1 MFRRQLIGLALL
13 VGGLVIGGGGWT
25 MASAADNELLGL
37 VFGFVGL
44 MTVLSG
50 GMLMQR
56 GTS

>member
-1 MFRRQLIGLALL
+1 MLRRQLIGLSLL
-13 VGGLVIGGGGWT
+13 LGGLAIGGLGWT
-25 MASAADNELLGL
+25 LAENEIIGAF
-37 VFGFVGL
+37 FGFVGL